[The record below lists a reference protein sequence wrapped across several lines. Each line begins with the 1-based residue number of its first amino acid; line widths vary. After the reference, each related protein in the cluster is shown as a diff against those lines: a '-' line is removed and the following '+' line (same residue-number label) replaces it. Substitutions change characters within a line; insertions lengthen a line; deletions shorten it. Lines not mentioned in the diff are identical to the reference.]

1 LVNLPLFTPFLGE
14 EHLLA
19 GHLDEALSV
28 ARQALALARDRKERG
43 HEAWA
48 LRLRGEIHA
57 HRDPPETEVAEGYYR
72 EALALADEL
81 GMRPLLAHCHLGLG
95 TLAGRMG
102 DSKKACEDLSTAARM
117 YREMGMTFWLAKAEA
132 PLEQLQGER

>member
-1 LVNLPLFTPFLGE
+1 MVNLPLFTPFLGE

-81 GMRPLLAHCHLGLG
+81 GMRPLLATATSGWERSP
-95 TLAGRMG
+95 AGWAIPR
-102 DSKKACEDLSTAARM
+102 KRARICP
-117 YREMGMTFWLAKAEA
+117 RRPGCTVRWA
-132 PLEQLQGER
+132 

>member
-1 LVNLPLFTPFLGE
+1 MVNLPLFTPFLGE